1 MLSLLEAGERNR
13 AQACTNLNEHSSRS
27 HALVSINVAVR
38 PPAGGG
44 PARSAKLHLVDLAG
58 SERVARS
65 HATGAHMK
73 EAQSINR
80 SLSMLGDIVAA
91 LQRRASHVPYR
102 NSRLTHL
109 LSDSLG
115 GGAKVAMFVNCSPRA
130 EDVPETLSSLQ
141 FADKVKRVEL
151 GRARKAHEPREG
163 AAPGGGLPPPSAGGP
178 PKHPRPPLL
187 ARPEEPPPSGGARG
201 GRGGISPGP
210 SPRGARSPAGTPTG
224 SIFAPS

>member
-1 MLSLLEAGERNR
+1 
-13 AQACTNLNEHSSRS
+13 
-27 HALVSINVAVR
+27 
-38 PPAGGG
+38 
-44 PARSAKLHLVDLAG
+44 
-58 SERVARS
+58 
-65 HATGAHMK
+65 
-73 EAQSINR
+73 
-80 SLSMLGDIVAA
+80 MLGDIIAA
-91 LQRRASHVPYR
+91 LQRRAAHVPYR

-163 AAPGGGLPPPSAGGP
+163 AAPRGGLPPPGAGGP
-178 PKHPRPPLL
+178 PKRPRPPRL
-187 ARPEEPPPSGGARG
+187 ARPEEPPPNGGG
-201 GRGGISPGP
+201 GGGWGGGSPGP
-210 SPRGARSPAGTPTG
+210 SPRSARSPAGTPTG